1 MAEILTYVYINLDCE
16 DIPVGRLWSYFNNGK
31 ESASFKY
38 DESWLKFPRNFELEP
53 YLPLTEG
60 TIHTDNKKS
69 IFASMSD
76 CSPDTWGRL
85 LIKRNEEK
93 LAEQE
98 KRQRR
103 QLNQLDYLLAVND
116 YARQEALR
124 FKQTPDGDFLTSK
137 DKKAIPPLVDLPK
150 LLAAS
155 EKFLDDEASFNDIK
169 ELLIPGSSLGGG
181 RPKASVVDK
190 KGNLCIA
197 KFPKKDDNNN
207 NVLWEAVA
215 LTLAEKAGLKV
226 QKWQL
231 TDVLGKKVL
240 ILKRFDRERNR
251 RIPFISAMSML
262 NANDGESEN
271 YSYLDIAE
279 IIRTKG
285 VNVTEDLKELW
296 SRILF
301 SMLISNTDDHL
312 RNHGFL
318 KLEPNGWSLS
328 PLYDVNPS
336 IDRMDNLQLNVD
348 ETSSAT
354 SIDLALSVADYFGL
368 SKPEADKI
376 LKQQIAAVSEW
387 KTIAQH
393 LGINNAEISRMKA
406 AFRGNSTK
414 YFTKA

>member
-1 MAEILTYVYINLDCE
+1 MAEILTYVYINLE
-16 DIPVGRLWSYFNNGK
+16 GKDIPVGRLWSYFNNGK

-38 DESWLKFPRNFELEP
+38 DENWLKFPCNFELEP

-60 TIHTDNKKS
+60 TEHTDNKKS

-98 KRQRR
+98 NRLRR

-116 YARQEALR
+116 FSRQGALR
-124 FKQTPDGDFLTSK
+124 FKKTPDGDFLTAK
-137 DKKAIPPLVDLPK
+137 DKKAIPPLVELPK

-155 EKFLDDEASFNDIK
+155 EKIIDDDASFNDIK
-169 ELLIPGSSLGGG
+169 ELLIPGSSLGGA
-181 RPKASVVDK
+181 RPKASVIDK
-190 KGNLCIA
+190 QGNLCIA

-215 LTLAEKAGLKV
+215 LTLAKNAGLKV
-226 QKWQL
+226 QEWQL
-231 TDVLGKKVL
+231 TKALGKSIIL
-240 ILKRFDRERNR
+240 LKRFDREGKH

-262 NANDGESEN
+262 NANDGEN
-271 YSYLDIAE
+271 GDYSYLDIAE

-285 VNVTEDLKELW
+285 VNIKEDLKELW
-296 SRILF
+296 SRMLF
-301 SMLISNTDDHL
+301 SILISNTDDHL

-318 KLEPNGWSLS
+318 KQNPIGWSLS

-336 IDRMDNLQLNVD
+336 VDRTSNLQLNID

-354 SIDLALSVADYFGL
+354 SVDLAFSVADYFGL

-387 KTIAQH
+387 KDIAQH
-393 LGINNAEISRMKA
+393 LGIGNAEISRMNT
-406 AFRGNSTK
+406 AFKVNSAK
-414 YFTKA
+414 Y

>member
-1 MAEILTYVYINLDCE
+1 MAEILTYVHINLNGE
-16 DIPVGRLWSYFNNGK
+16 DISVGRLWSYFNNGK

-38 DESWLKFPRNFELEP
+38 DENWLKFSRNFELEP
-53 YLPLTEG
+53 YLPLAEG

-98 KRQRR
+98 NRPHRQF
-103 QLNQLDYLLAVND
+103 NQLDYLLAVND
-116 YARQEALR
+116 FSRQGALR
-124 FKQTPDGDFLTSK
+124 FKKAPDGEFLTAK
-137 DKKAIPPLVDLPK
+137 DKKAIPPLVDLPR

-155 EKFLDDEASFNDIK
+155 ERIIDDDASFNDIK
-169 ELLIPGSSLGGG
+169 ELLIPGSSLGGA
-181 RPKASVVDK
+181 RPKASVIDK
-190 KGNLCIA
+190 TGNLCIA

-215 LTLAEKAGLKV
+215 LILAEKAGLKV

-231 TDVLGKKVL
+231 TQALSKSVIL
-240 ILKRFDRERNR
+240 LKRFDREGNR

-262 NANDGESEN
+262 NANDGESGE

-285 VNVTEDLKELW
+285 VHVKEDLKELW
-296 SRILF
+296 SRMLF
-301 SMLISNTDDHL
+301 SVLISNTDDHL

-318 KLEPNGWSLS
+318 KLESNGWSLS

-336 IDRMDNLQLNVD
+336 ADRTSNLQLNID
-348 ETSSAT
+348 ETSSTT
-354 SIDLALSVADYFGL
+354 SVDLVLSVADYFGL
-368 SKPEADKI
+368 TKKEAEAI
-376 LKQQIAAVSEW
+376 LKRQTTAVSEW
-387 KTIAQH
+387 QPIAKH
-393 LGINNAEISRMKA
+393 LGITGSEISRMNV
-406 AFRGNSTK
+406 AFRK
-414 YFTKA
+414 

>member
-1 MAEILTYVYINLDCE
+1 MAEILTYVHINLNGE
-16 DIPVGRLWSYFNNGK
+16 DISVGRLWSYFNNGK

-38 DESWLKFPRNFELEP
+38 DENWLKFSRNFELEP
-53 YLPLTEG
+53 YLPLAEG

-98 KRQRR
+98 NRPHR

-116 YARQEALR
+116 FSRQGALR
-124 FKQTPDGDFLTSK
+124 FKKAPDGDFLTAK
-137 DKKAIPPLVDLPK
+137 DKKAIPPLVDLPR

-155 EKFLDDEASFNDIK
+155 ERIIDDDASFNDIK
-169 ELLIPGSSLGGG
+169 ELLIPGSSLGGA
-181 RPKASVVDK
+181 RPKASVIDK
-190 KGNLCIA
+190 TGNLCIA
-197 KFPKKDDNNN
+197 KLPKKDDNNN

-231 TDVLGKKVL
+231 TQALGKSIIL
-240 ILKRFDRERNR
+240 LKRFDRQNNR

-262 NANDGESEN
+262 NANDGESGE

-285 VNVTEDLKELW
+285 VHVKEDLKELW
-296 SRILF
+296 SRMLF
-301 SMLISNTDDHL
+301 SVLISNTDDHL

-318 KLEPNGWSLS
+318 KLESNGWSLS

-336 IDRMDNLQLNVD
+336 ADRTSNLQLNID
-348 ETSSAT
+348 ETSSTT
-354 SIDLALSVADYFGL
+354 SVDLVLSVADYFGL
-368 SKPEADKI
+368 TKKEAEAI
-376 LKQQIAAVSEW
+376 LKRQTTAVSEW
-387 KTIAQH
+387 QPIAKH
-393 LGINNAEISRMKA
+393 LGITGSEISRMNV
-406 AFRGNSTK
+406 AFRK
-414 YFTKA
+414 